1 MGAIEKMKT
10 KRNIYILYAISLL
23 QGMVF
28 YGPVAT
34 LYRQAAGVSVFQIT
48 VIESI
53 SLALCIGLEMP
64 WGIVA
69 DKIGYKRTMIISC
82 AIYFLSK
89 VVFWKADSFSDF
101 LLERILLSVVMAGMS
116 GCDVSILYL
125 SSEEGESQKVF
136 GVYQFLGMTGLLMA
150 SLLYSVS
157 IGEDYRL
164 AGFLT
169 MASYG
174 AAAVL
179 SLGIKEVKGK
189 ETKKERD
196 ERFFPI
202 LIQTVKDRNF
212 LLAVIGMALL
222 AETSQTVTVFLSQ
235 LQYVKAGMDLKTMG
249 FVYILVT
256 FAGLAGMWSYWFTR
270 KLGGFLFGQFLFLGA
285 AAACL
290 VLSFT
295 ESAVLSVGAILA
307 LRLSASLFAPLSTQM
322 QNQRIK
328 VQDRATA
335 LSIYAV
341 VLESTGVITNIL
353 FGRAAEADISGAMVL
368 GTILCVAGAGLF
380 YIFYKKEGKN
390 CDFSITR

>member
-1 MGAIEKMKT
+1 MKT
-10 KRNIYILYAISLL
+10 KRNIYILYAIAFL

-53 SLALCIGLEMP
+53 SLALCIGLELP
-64 WGIVA
+64 WGIAA

-82 AIYFLSK
+82 AVYFLSK
-89 VVFWKADSFSDF
+89 VVFWRADGFADF

-125 SSEEGESQKVF
+125 SSKEEESQKVF
-136 GVYQFLGMTGLLMA
+136 GIYQFLSMTGLLMS
-150 SLLYSVS
+150 SLLFSVC

-169 MASYG
+169 MVSYG
-174 AAAVL
+174 AAAVF

-189 ETKKERD
+189 ETKKERGQ
-196 ERFFPI
+196 RFFSV

-212 LLAVIGMALL
+212 LLAIIGMALL
-222 AETSQTVTVFLSQ
+222 AETNQTVTVFLSQ

-249 FVYILVT
+249 VVYILVT
-256 FAGLAGMWSYWFTR
+256 LAGMTGMWSYWFTR
-270 KLGGFLFGQFLFLGA
+270 RLGSFLFGLVLFLGG

-290 VLSFT
+290 VLSST
-295 ESAVLSVGAILA
+295 ESAVISVGAVLV
-307 LRLSASLFAPLSTQM
+307 LRLSASLFSPLSTQL
-322 QNQRIK
+322 QNRRIK
-328 VQDRATA
+328 GQDRATA

-341 VLESTGVITNIL
+341 VLESTGVVTNIL
-353 FGRAAEADISGAMVL
+353 FGRAAEEDISNAMVL
-368 GTILCVAGAGLF
+368 GAVLCVAGACLF
-380 YIFYKKEGKN
+380 SIFYRREGKN
-390 CDFSITR
+390 RDFSISR